1 MFIIYDV
8 ILLDLIIFTKK
19 VIGQFKSSMKIVEAP
34 PERKAFPSRG
44 INATPKIHMEE
55 KVIRDSQLWG
65 NDNTN
70 LWIIENKL
78 YDLKEFVSK
87 HPGGPT
93 WL

>member
-1 MFIIYDV
+1 
-8 ILLDLIIFTKK
+8 
-19 VIGQFKSSMKIVEAP
+19 
-34 PERKAFPSRG
+34 
-44 INATPKIHMEE
+44 MEE

-78 YDLKEFVSK
+78 YDLKEFIPK
-87 HPGGPT
+87 HPGGST